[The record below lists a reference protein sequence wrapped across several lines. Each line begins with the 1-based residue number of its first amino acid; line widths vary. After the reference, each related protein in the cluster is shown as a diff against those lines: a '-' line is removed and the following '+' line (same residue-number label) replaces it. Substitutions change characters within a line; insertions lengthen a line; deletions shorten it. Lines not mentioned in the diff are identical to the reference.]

1 MKSYHLDHAGSLDGL
16 VVREH
21 AIPAPGPRQVLVRMR
36 ANALNARDLG
46 VLYGVRRIPPGNIP
60 LTDGAGEVAAT
71 GPGTTRFATGDRV
84 ITTFHPDWPGGPR
97 PPVLQQDLNTVQGML
112 TEYAVVHEDALVR
125 MPDYLGFEEA
135 ATFTCAGLA
144 AWNALVATGPLLP
157 GDTVL
162 VQGTGGV
169 SVFALQFAHCFGA
182 RVIATSSSDDKLA
195 RLRSLG
201 ADGLVNYRTTPD
213 WEVPVKQLAGGHGV
227 DVVVEVACDM
237 ARTLKCV
244 RNGAR
249 ISVLSRLDATAPD
262 ISFVTLIGRHITVYG
277 VGTGSRNDMEAM
289 LRAATQHRLK
299 PVIDRAFPFAE
310 AREAYRHLERRGH
323 FGKVVIRHD

>member
-1 MKSYHLDHAGSLDGL
+1 
-16 VVREH
+16 
-21 AIPAPGPRQVLVRMR
+21 
-36 ANALNARDLG
+36 
-46 VLYGVRRIPPGNIP
+46 
-60 LTDGAGEVAAT
+60 
-71 GPGTTRFATGDRV
+71 
-84 ITTFHPDWPGGPR
+84 
-97 PPVLQQDLNTVQGML
+97 ML

-162 VQGTGGV
+162 TQGSGGV
-169 SVFALQFAHCFGA
+169 SVFALQFAKCFGA

-195 RLRSLG
+195 RLQALG

-213 WEVPVKQLAGGHGV
+213 WQVPAKQLAGGHGV

-289 LRAATQHRLK
+289 LRAATQRHLK
-299 PVIDRAFPFAE
+299 PVIDRVFPFAE